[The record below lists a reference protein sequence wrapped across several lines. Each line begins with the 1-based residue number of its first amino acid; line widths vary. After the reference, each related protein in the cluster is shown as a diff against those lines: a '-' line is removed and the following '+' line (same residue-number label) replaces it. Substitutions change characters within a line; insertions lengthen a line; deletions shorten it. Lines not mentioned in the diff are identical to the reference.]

1 MARQIPLAA
10 QLIADLFVAIEQNDP
25 LATLEAT
32 QALADRVGSQAA
44 TAITRALL
52 ADHRRQG
59 TPETYAPMGEVPAML
74 VHCA

>member
-10 QLIADLFVAIEQNDP
+10 QLIADLFVAIDQNDP

-32 QALADRVGSQAA
+32 QALADRVGSEAA

-52 ADHRRQG
+52 ADQRQHA
-59 TPETYAPMGEVPAML
+59 TPELYAPLAELPVTL